1 MQLAWKPSP
10 LLLTPP
16 ALLLTPESPPAPIE
30 ASLQVSPRQR
40 CTAVPAKASL
50 VPPELESDRRQAEVL
65 ALRFAVGDAVECYID
80 GCFHRGTVVALSHRN
95 DNVVPVCLSSFRAAR
110 LLALYH
116 RSYFTHSHPHRD
128 GRLVGWRR
136 RRTRSCSTRA
146 ASSGHHP
153 ILMASSAQ
161 GAPGYRH
168 RRAAAARHERPFAA
182 AAAAAAAAGAMP
194 GAEAAIG
201 AGAAS
206 AAPAA
211 LAAGTAAAA
220 VTVTMRAVPA
230 VAVIFGRKIGATSAT
245 TRATASATDRR
256 SGRSGRSRPH
266 RRLWRRPH
274 KRAGLSIPLSKN

>member
-16 ALLLTPESPPAPIE
+16 APNETSLL
-30 ASLQVSPRQR
+30 VSPRQR
-40 CTAVPAKASL
+40 CMASVPAKASL

-116 RSYFTHSHPHRD
+116 RSYFTHSHPHPDRD

-136 RRTRSCSTRA
+136 HRTRSCSTRA

-168 RRAAAARHERPFAA
+168 RHAAPAAARHGRPIAA
-182 AAAAAAAAGAMP
+182 AAAAAAVAGAMP
-194 GAEAAIG
+194 EAGAAIG

-211 LAAGTAAAA
+211 LAAGTAAA
-220 VTVTMRAVPA
+220 VTVTVRAAAATVT
-230 VAVIFGRKIGATSAT
+230 VGRRRGASSAT
-245 TRATASATDRR
+245 TPATASGTDRR
-256 SGRSGRSRPH
+256 SGRSGRRRD
-266 RRLWRRPH
+266 RRLWRRPCN
-274 KRAGLSIPLSKN
+274 RASLSSPLSKN

>member
-1 MQLAWKPSP
+1 M
-10 LLLTPP
+10 
-16 ALLLTPESPPAPIE
+16 
-30 ASLQVSPRQR
+30 
-40 CTAVPAKASL
+40 AVPARAFRVS
-50 VPPELESDRRQAEVL
+50 PESDQKQAEV
-65 ALRFAVGDAVECYID
+65 ALRFAVGEAVECYMD

-95 DNVVPVCLSSFRAAR
+95 DKVMPVCLSLASCAS

-116 RSYFTHSHPHRD
+116 HQNHCSDFHKHHTD
-128 GRLVGWRR
+128 GRLDGWRR

-161 GAPGYRH
+161 GVPGYLHRH
-168 RRAAAARHERPFAA
+168 AAPAAARHGRPIAA

-211 LAAGTAAAA
+211 LAAGTAAA
-220 VTVTMRAVPA
+220 VTVTVRAAAATVT
-230 VAVIFGRKIGATSAT
+230 VGRRRGASSAT
-245 TRATASATDRR
+245 TPATASATDRR
-256 SGRSGRSRPH
+256 SGRSGRRRD
-266 RRLWRRPH
+266 RRLWRRPCN
-274 KRAGLSIPLSKN
+274 RASLSSPLSKN